1 MNIFESII
9 DNNVVTIGTF
19 LICILSALI
28 SGFSF
33 SWMCYYKSHS
43 SKSFFVATSILPACV
58 ALVIMFVNREIG
70 TGVAIAGAFSLVR
83 FRSMPGSAKEI
94 AIIFIDMAMGLAFGM
109 GFIAYGILFGLISGL
124 LLMLFAKTNLW
135 DKSLKTKEK
144 VLKITIPEDLDYCNV
159 FNDLFDKYTSNYQL
173 IKTKT
178 INMGSMFRLS
188 YRVVLKE
195 HSLEK
200 AFIDDLRCRNGN
212 LEISLSN
219 YYFENNEL

>member
-94 AIIFIDMAMGLAFGM
+94 ATIFIDMAMGLAFGM

-195 HSLEK
+195 QSLEK